1 MLEGIYPI
9 ISYLGVFMDMENKLP
24 ASKRLIKSNRSW
36 MNGEFKGRFLVTLSA
51 VIMIAATI
59 SITIFLTSKGL
70 QSFIENGVS
79 PIEFLTSP
87 DWKPTGENPMYGAL
101 PFIFG
106 SFAVTIL
113 SALIAAPLG
122 IGAAIFMTDIA
133 PSWGRKI
140 MQPIVELLVGIPSV
154 VYGFIGLTVL
164 VPFIRSNTSGIGFSL
179 LAGMIV
185 LSVMILPTIT
195 TIATD
200 AMSSLPKS
208 LRDGSYA
215 LGATRWQTIRKVLI
229 PAALP
234 TLLTAVVLGMA
245 RAFGEALAVQMVI
258 GNTRD
263 LPQSI
268 VDASATLTTII
279 TLNMGHTTYG
289 SVENNTLWSMG
300 LILLIMS
307 FIFILLIRYLSSRRK
322 V

>member
-1 MLEGIYPI
+1 
-9 ISYLGVFMDMENKLP
+9 MEKHMP
-24 ASKRLIKSNRSW
+24 ASKRLVKNNRPW
-36 MNGEFKGRFLVTLSA
+36 MNGEVKGKFLVTLSA
-51 VIMIAATI
+51 VIMIVATI
-59 SITIFLTSKGL
+59 SITIFLSTKGL
-70 QSFIENGVS
+70 QSFIKNGVS
-79 PIEFLTSP
+79 LIEFLTSP
-87 DWKPTGENPMYGAL
+87 DWSPTGENPVYGAL

-122 IGAAIFMTDIA
+122 IGGAIFMTEIA

-164 VPFIRSNTSGIGFSL
+164 VPFIRENFAGMGFSL
-179 LAGMIV
+179 LAGTIV
-185 LSVMILPTIT
+185 LSVMILPTVT

-263 LPQSI
+263 LPGSI
-268 VDASATLTTII
+268 LDASATLTTII

-300 LILLIMS
+300 LILLVMS
-307 FIFILLIRYLSSRRK
+307 FIFILIIRYLSARRK
-322 V
+322 I

>member
-1 MLEGIYPI
+1 MNFRGAKIMKTTSTTAKERLLN
-9 ISYLGVFMDMENKLP
+9 SNKKV
-24 ASKRLIKSNRSW
+24 AQ
-36 MNGEFKGRFLVTLSA
+36 GEFSGRLLITLCA
-51 VIMIAATI
+51 LIIIITTI
-59 SITIFLTSKGL
+59 SITAFLTVKGL
-70 QSFIENGVS
+70 QSFLVNRVN
-79 PIEFLTSP
+79 PIEFLTSKE
-87 DWKPTGENPMYGAL
+87 WNPTSSDNPQYGAL

-106 SFAVTIL
+106 SLAVTFL

-122 IGAAIFMTDIA
+122 ISGAIFMTEIA
-133 PSWGRKI
+133 PSWGKKVL
-140 MQPIVELLVGIPSV
+140 QPVIELLVGIPSV

-164 VPFIRSNTSGIGFSL
+164 VPFVRNTFEGSSAGFSL
-179 LAGMIV
+179 LAGTIV

-200 AMSSLPKS
+200 AMESLPNN
-208 LRDGSYA
+208 LREGSYA

-234 TLLTAVVLGMA
+234 SLLTAIVLGMA

-258 GNTRD
+258 GNVRD
-263 LPQSI
+263 LPSSLL
-268 VDASATLTTII
+268 DPSATLTTII

-300 LILLIMS
+300 
-307 FIFILLIRYLSSRRK
+307 FILLLISFLFILIIRYLSSRRK